1 MGKEIGITVKK
12 SEDFSEWYT
21 QTVIKSELVDYAPVK
36 GLIVLRPDGY
46 SIWESIKSSLDTK
59 LVDTGHRNGFLP
71 TLIPESLL
79 AKEKDHFAGF
89 NPEVFW
95 VTKSGDSEL
104 GDRLALRPTS
114 ETLAYTLFSKWIQKL
129 ERLAFKN

>member
-1 MGKEIGITVKK
+1 MGKDIGITVKK

-59 LVDTGHRNGFLP
+59 FAATGHRNGFLP

-79 AKEKDHFAGF
+79 SNRGIVIVPTESNSRADFIEKISK
-89 NPEVFW
+89 NV
-95 VTKSGDSEL
+95 VLIL
-104 GDRLALRPTS
+104 GKVD
-114 ETLAYTLFSKWIQKL
+114 
-129 ERLAFKN
+129 

>member
-1 MGKEIGITVKK
+1 MGKEIGVTVKK

-46 SIWESIKSSLDTK
+46 SIWESLKSSLDK
-59 LVDTGHRNGFLP
+59 KFADTGHRNGFLP

-79 AKEKDHFAGF
+79 TKEKIILQD
-89 NPEVFW
+89 
-95 VTKSGDSEL
+95 L
-104 GDRLALRPTS
+104 
-114 ETLAYTLFSKWIQKL
+114 IQKYL
-129 ERLAFKN
+129 GN

>member
-46 SIWESIKSSLDTK
+46 SIWESLKSSLDEK
-59 LVDTGHRNGFLP
+59 FSATGHRNGFLP
-71 TLIPESLL
+71 ILIPESLL
-79 AKEKDHFAGF
+79 GKEKIISQ
-89 NPEVFW
+89 V
-95 VTKSGDSEL
+95 L
-104 GDRLALRPTS
+104 
-114 ETLAYTLFSKWIQKL
+114 IQKFFGLQNQEIMKL
-129 ERLAFKN
+129 EIDWH